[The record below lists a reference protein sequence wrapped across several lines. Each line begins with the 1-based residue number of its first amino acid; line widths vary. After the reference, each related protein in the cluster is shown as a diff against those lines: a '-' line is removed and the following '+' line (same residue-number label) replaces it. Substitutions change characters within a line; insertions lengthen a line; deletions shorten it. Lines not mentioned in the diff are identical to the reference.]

1 MNIDSIPV
9 SLSEHVCLY
18 QYISDQK
25 SKILINHKKSAHL
38 KQFQRKTGKLND
50 ENMVESAERHIF
62 LSTSLFH
69 FSSNNYKSLMT
80 DAAKLGEYFK
90 ATRQNF

>member
-1 MNIDSIPV
+1 M
-9 SLSEHVCLY
+9 
-18 QYISDQK
+18 
-25 SKILINHKKSAHL
+25 
-38 KQFQRKTGKLND
+38 KTGKLYNED
-50 ENMVESAERHIF
+50 MVESAEQGYIF